1 MDVLIPDIGDFEE
14 VDVIEILVSVGDE
27 ISIETP
33 LMTLE
38 SDKATMDIPSPASGI
53 VRKIS
58 VSVGDKVSKGD
69 KTFEIEEFSI
79 TENVTEQKEPAIIR
93 GEATDSVSH
102 SKSIDTAEIRVP
114 DIGDFD
120 EVDIIEILVSNGEKI
135 TKEQPLV
142 VLESDKATMDLP
154 SPENGLVQKVC
165 VRLGDKVGE
174 GDLVAL
180 ISVSNPNETNNQ
192 HQASSAA
199 IIAETSNVIETEE
212 ENISSL
218 KEETPNAPKTPSL
231 LPHASPSVRKF
242 ARELGVDIKR
252 VQGSGKKSRILHSD
266 IREFVKENLTKNDE
280 QKGTF
285 GNLPSLP
292 EIDYSQFGDIER
304 IELTKIQRLTGE
316 NLHRSW
322 ITAPHVFQMDEADI
336 TELER
341 FRRSKLEET
350 GNKNIKL
357 TLLAFIVNAVAN
369 SLQKFPRFNSSLNN
383 DLKSITQKKYV
394 NIGIAVNTERGLI
407 VPVIREADKKGVLEI
422 AENIQEL
429 AEKARTNKITPP
441 DIEGGNFTIS
451 NLGGISGTN
460 FTPVINVPEVA
471 ILGISPAK
479 MSPVWLDGSFVPR
492 LVLPVTLSYDH
503 RVIDGV
509 AGAQFTAYFTEILGD
524 IRQALL

>member
-14 VDVIEILVSVGDE
+14 VDVIEILVSAGDK

-38 SDKATMDIPSPASGI
+38 SDKATMDIPSPASGTVGQI
-53 VRKIS
+53 L

-69 KTFEIEEFSI
+69 KAFEIEELS
-79 TENVTEQKEPAIIR
+79 TMENEREEKNMAVVGRET
-93 GEATDSVSH
+93 TDSVALHTSAE
-102 SKSIDTAEIRVP
+102 TTEIRVP

-120 EVDIIEILVSNGEKI
+120 EVDIIEILVKDGDEI
-135 TKEQPLV
+135 KEEQTIV

-180 ISVSNPNETNNQ
+180 ISLSRQNETINQ
-192 HQASSAA
+192 LQASPKETIPETSNS
-199 IIAETSNVIETEE
+199 IESEENHISSIKEETSNV
-212 ENISSL
+212 
-218 KEETPNAPKTPSL
+218 PKTSYLP
-231 LPHASPSVRKF
+231 PHASPSARKL
-242 ARELGVDIKR
+242 ARELGVDIKI

-266 IREFVKENLTKNDE
+266 IREFVKENLTINDE
-280 QKGTF
+280 EKKDLGKV
-285 GNLPSLP
+285 PSLP
-292 EIDYSQFGDIER
+292 EIDYSRFGDINR
-304 IELTKIQRLTGE
+304 IELTKVQRLTGE
-316 NLHRSW
+316 SLHRSW

-341 FRRSKLEET
+341 FRRRKLEET
-350 GNKNIKL
+350 SKKKTKL
-357 TLLAFIVNAVAN
+357 TLLAFIVNAAAK

-407 VPVIREADKKGVLEI
+407 VPVIKEADKKGVLEI

-429 AEKARTNKITPP
+429 AEKARTNKITPS

-460 FTPVINVPEVA
+460 FTPVINIPEVA
-471 ILGISPAK
+471 ILGISPSK

-492 LVLPVTLSYDH
+492 LILPITLSYDH

-509 AGAQFTAYFTEILGD
+509 AGAQFTAYFTKILGD

>member
-27 ISIETP
+27 ISVETP

-38 SDKATMDIPSPASGI
+38 SDKATMDIPSPASGTI
-53 VRKIS
+53 GQIL

-69 KTFEIEEFSI
+69 KAFEIEELTT
-79 TENVTEQKEPAIIR
+79 TENEPEEKDMAIVDR
-93 GEATDSVSH
+93 ETTDSATPPTS
-102 SKSIDTAEIRVP
+102 TETTEIRVP

-120 EVDIIEILVSNGEKI
+120 EVDIIEILVKDGDEVK
-135 TKEQPLV
+135 KEQTMV

-165 VRLGDKVGE
+165 VELGDKVGE

-180 ISVSNPNETNNQ
+180 ITLSTPSEATNQ
-192 HQASSAA
+192 PQASPKETIPETSNS
-199 IIAETSNVIETEE
+199 IGFEDKNISYKKEETSNVP
-212 ENISSL
+212 
-218 KEETPNAPKTPSL
+218 ETPRL

-242 ARELGVDIKR
+242 ARELGVDIKI

-266 IREFVKENLTKNDE
+266 IREFVKENLTINVEEKR
-280 QKGTF
+280 TF
-285 GNLPSLP
+285 RNPPYLP
-292 EIDYSQFGDIER
+292 EIDYSRFGDIDR
-304 IELTKIQRLTGE
+304 IELTKVQRLTGE
-316 NLHRSW
+316 SLHRSW

-341 FRRSKLEET
+341 FRRRKLEET
-350 GNKNIKL
+350 IKKSTKL
-357 TLLAFIVNAVAN
+357 TLLAFIVNAAAK
-369 SLQKFPRFNSSLNN
+369 SLQKFPRFNSSLNS

-407 VPVIREADKKGVLEI
+407 VPVIKEADKKGVLEI

-429 AEKARTNKITPP
+429 AEKARTNKITPS

-460 FTPVINVPEVA
+460 FTPVINIPEVA
-471 ILGISPAK
+471 ILGISPSK

-492 LVLPVTLSYDH
+492 LILPITLSYDH

-509 AGAQFTAYFTEILGD
+509 AGAQFTAYFTKILGD